1 MAWNVLIQKRDK
13 IIIVVT
19 YDDSIYPFF
28 DEIIKS
34 K

>member
-1 MAWNVLIQKRDK
+1 MAWNVLIQRDK